1 MSEDELINWIKY
13 VQNRYVWSNTERQW
27 ADHQSENAT
36 LVTLKWDA
44 YKTRTYGH
52 IDGNYSNETYRLDN
66 YLHSLKYTNVVPI
79 LFFTTQYNNKEVIFP
94 SDSIMPS

>member
-1 MSEDELINWIKY
+1 MLKRLHRIIFKKIDKDEDGLVSEDELINWIKY
-13 VQNRYVWSNTERQW
+13 VQNRYVWSDTERQW

-52 IDGNYSNETYRLDN
+52 IDGNIQMRYVD
-66 YLHSLKYTNVVPI
+66 
-79 LFFTTQYNNKEVIFP
+79 
-94 SDSIMPS
+94 